1 MRYPPYLEEEI
12 VYPEFFKVKINLPS
26 KKIDHNL
33 KLKKELKAVYTKIKI
48 KKNESVA
55 VCVGSRGI
63 SNLLDIVKTVCS
75 FLKEKGAKPFI
86 VPSMGSHG
94 GATDEGQIRVLEN
107 LGITQESIGVKIIS
121 SLEVIQIGKVFG
133 EVPVYLSKDCL
144 EADHSICINRIK
156 SHTKFKGKI
165 ESGLGK
171 MICVGMGKHKGALV
185 YHDMALKYGFQ
196 ELLLKMA
203 KFALE
208 KSNLLFGIGVVED
221 FYDETM
227 EIKVLAAS
235 EIFEKEKELLKIS
248 KKNFPKL
255 PIKELDALIIKQI
268 GKEISGSGMDPNVT
282 GRTYDYMEDDFSSQ
296 LDAKRIAILDL
307 SEKTAGN
314 AIGLG
319 NADIITKKVF
329 KKMDYEVTL
338 MNALTSMSLR
348 KAFIPISVRD
358 DEMAIKASL
367 LTLGPYDPT
376 KARVAIIKNTKDL
389 GEFIVSAPVKR
400 ELSKFNFDF
409 EKVNL
414 SFDGDNNL
422 LNLKNS

>member
-12 VYPEFFKVKINLPS
+12 VYPEFFKVKINHPS

-185 YHDMALKYGFQ
+185 YHNMALKYGFQ

-227 EIKVLAAS
+227 EIKALAAS

-255 PIKELDALIIKQI
+255 PLKELDSLIIKQI

-367 LTLGPYDPT
+367 LTLGPYDHT

-409 EKVNL
+409 EKVGL
-414 SFDGDNNL
+414 SFDSDNNL
-422 LNLKNS
+422 LNLKNI

>member
-75 FLKEKGAKPFI
+75 FLKEKGAEPFI

-94 GATDEGQIRVLEN
+94 GATDEGQIRVLKN

-121 SLEVIQIGKVFG
+121 SLDVIQIGKVFG

-255 PIKELDALIIKQI
+255 PIKELDSLIIKQI

-409 EKVNL
+409 EKVSL

-422 LNLKNS
+422 LNLKNI